1 MRNNENK
8 SNTNHTELEEVGVPD
23 FQSGTPTGRLTMRSL
38 NPRYQTNKKHKNKT
52 NKSV

>member
-1 MRNNENK
+1 MKNNEK
-8 SNTNHTELEEVGVPD
+8 KTNTNHTELEEVGVSD

-38 NPRYQTNKKHKNKT
+38 NPRYKKPKKHKS

>member
-1 MRNNENK
+1 MKINDSRPNY
-8 SNTNHTELEEVGVPD
+8 NHTETEEVGVPD

-38 NPRYQTNKKHKNKT
+38 NPRYKKQKKHKS

>member
-1 MRNNENK
+1 MENNEK
-8 SNTNHTELEEVGVPD
+8 KTNTNHTESEEVGVPD

-38 NPRYQTNKKHKNKT
+38 NPRYKKSKKHKS

>member
-1 MRNNENK
+1 MKINDNRPNDNY
-8 SNTNHTELEEVGVPD
+8 TEMKEVGVPD

-38 NPRYQTNKKHKNKT
+38 NPRYKKPKKHKS